1 MACSEAIDEVII
13 SSGKSQRRH
22 HEFGLQ
28 HLLLHCQVSTMNR
41 TRLIA
46 NIRTLDGFRTSRD
59 GLEQAKLALA
69 HALKRQAG
77 RGVRGARKYDVQR
90 HTQMSRSAYV
100 VTSVGQTSEPPL
112 APACARTGKCWR
124 RLRSTR
130 TSRA

>member
-1 MACSEAIDEVII
+1 
-13 SSGKSQRRH
+13 
-22 HEFGLQ
+22 
-28 HLLLHCQVSTMNR
+28 MNR

-59 GLEQAKLALA
+59 GLEQAKPALA

-100 VTSVGQTSEPPL
+100 VTSVGQTSEPPWL
-112 APACARTGKCWR
+112 PRALEPERTFR
-124 RLRSTR
+124 DETV
-130 TSRA
+130 